1 MLPEISLILNPFETV
16 SVYMQNQRKTFLFN
30 ELSKLSS
37 VNGFKECMQ
46 ENFCE
51 KFFILLNYFSAG
63 GGKQA

>member
-1 MLPEISLILNPFETV
+1 MKCEQNIFVMLPEISLILNPFETV

-46 ENFCE
+46 ENSLFC
-51 KFFILLNYFSAG
+51 
-63 GGKQA
+63 